1 MFEYVCAFV
10 RACVHACEPSCVY
23 CCACRPH
30 SEDSSMVIHST
41 VNHSTSPVT
50 VGEALDSE
58 WRMRARGGEIR
69 GEMECLV
76 LCTHICPHSMA
87 DRVYKTK
94 HTPTLCSIWSVP
106 VFGKGCVCGG
116 WEMRGGV
123 GMCVFLCVCVWEGTV
138 SKCACVRGV
147 WGGGGMHVCACMS
160 VCAWACHR

>member
-1 MFEYVCAFV
+1 
-10 RACVHACEPSCVY
+10 
-23 CCACRPH
+23 
-30 SEDSSMVIHST
+30 MVIHST

-58 WRMRARGGEIR
+58 WRTRARGGEIR

-116 WEMRGGV
+116 WERRGGV
-123 GMCVFLCVCVWEGTV
+123 GMCVFLCVCVCVCVGGD
-138 SKCACVRGV
+138 SKQVCMCERSV
-147 WGGGGMHVCACMS
+147 GGGWYARVCLHEC
-160 VCAWACHR
+160 VCVGVP